1 MLPVPEVSDLDLAF
15 PAAPPLPAVQDIPDE
30 FKRNP
35 RNLFVRMADHLF
47 SHGDVATFKD
57 GQHLTLVEGLDPV
70 KVQRAVL
77 CCLRSYAPKHQHK
90 IAGVAFMLSNW
101 FTEDAQP
108 KAPTPAASLAP

>member
-15 PAAPPLPAVQDIPDE
+15 PANPPLPAVQDIPEE

-47 SHGDVATFKD
+47 SHGDVQGFPD
-57 GQHLTLVEGLDPV
+57 GKHLTLVEGLDPE

-90 IAGVAFMLSNW
+90 IAGVAYMLSNW
-101 FTEDAQP
+101 FTEDVQP
-108 KAPTPAASLAP
+108 EASKPATTPAP